1 MVGFMPAPDPTQ
13 ELLLRDARFAGI
25 AGDHRFAMSLEW
37 RQDILHLVID
47 GVNTQAVP
55 DVFVAKVEAAVAA
68 LGKPRSAI
76 DFTKCVHLSSMV
88 LAYLV
93 HFIKLTRQ
101 GPTGKLPVYGANARV
116 QTLLKMVGLTDFFM
130 VVPDAAAAAAYF
142 AKGAKTPT

>member
-1 MVGFMPAPDPTQ
+1 MPALDANQ
-13 ELLLRDARFAGI
+13 EQLLRDARFAGI

-37 RQDILHLVID
+37 RLDVLHLVID

-68 LGKPRSAI
+68 LHKPPAAI

-101 GPTGKLPVYGANARV
+101 GTTGKLPVYGANARV
-116 QTLLKMVGLTDFFM
+116 QTLLKMVGLTDFFV
-130 VVPDAAAAAAYF
+130 VVPDAAGAAAYH
-142 AKGAKTPT
+142 AKNAAAPK